1 MATTIKRIWNKCDIE
16 KIRDVG
22 WLRMPYF
29 SNDAIKKKKL
39 GKDFKD
45 DFITSLHHIL
55 LLRAKKIDKLRGLAL
70 VCGDMAG
77 ERHFFQSNLL
87 QFYKVDGIDISEVSL
102 EKAVKNCEP
111 FSFDFNPINADV
123 NYVDLKENYYDFII
137 GHHGIHHIEELDKL
151 FKNINKALKPE
162 ALFCCD
168 EYIGPNYVQVPLSN
182 RIFAAFFVNLLIWP
196 PQKRVTHEGKRKII
210 IRNINFRK
218 IDPSEA
224 VKSENII
231 PCCKKYLNILKL
243 CTYGGLNYPS
253 FEGLG
258 YHFQEDEET
267 EKLMY
272 TFIHLEKILMH
283 LRLVRPLFCYLLA
296 EKVTMKL

>member
-1 MATTIKRIWNKCDIE
+1 MC
-16 KIRDVG
+16 
-22 WLRMPYF
+22 
-29 SNDAIKKKKL
+29 
-39 GKDFKD
+39 
-45 DFITSLHHIL
+45 
-55 LLRAKKIDKLRGLAL
+55 
-70 VCGDMAG
+70 DMAG
-77 ERHFFQSNLL
+77 GRHFFQSNLL
-87 QFYKVDGIDISEVSL
+87 QFYKVDGIDIREVSL

-137 GHHGIHHIEELDKL
+137 WHHGIHHIEELDNL

-162 ALFCCD
+162 ALFCCN
-168 EYIGPNYVQVPLSN
+168 EYIGPNYIQVPLSN
-182 RIFAAFFVNLLIWP
+182 RIFAAFFVNLLIGP
-196 PQKRVTHEGKRKII
+196 LQKRVTHEGKRKII
-210 IRNINFRK
+210 IRNKNFRK

-224 VKSENII
+224 VKSENNI

-243 CTYGGLNYPS
+243 YTYGGLNYPS
-253 FEGLG
+253 FEGLW

-272 TFIHLEKILMH
+272 TFIHLEKILMQ

-296 EKVTMKL
+296 EKVTMRR